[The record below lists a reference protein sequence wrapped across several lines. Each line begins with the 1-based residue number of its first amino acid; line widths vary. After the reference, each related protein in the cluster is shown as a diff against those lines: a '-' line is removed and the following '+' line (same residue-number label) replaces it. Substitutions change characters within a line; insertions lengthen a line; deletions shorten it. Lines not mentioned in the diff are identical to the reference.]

1 MARVQVG
8 YDPRAEALQTTAA
21 PNIQTVQARQA
32 DPNSSKA
39 FQLAAALGAPS
50 VQQGLS
56 QLSERVN
63 ENERD
68 KARAYANSMTV
79 EELGKQIKE
88 GKILQSQSPAYVATV
103 QHIYGENSLA
113 GFERD
118 TISKMERGELKFG
131 SQEELDKYLTDYRNK
146 ALGGQSDYTVAGFDK
161 KWNQFRENLS
171 TVNTRIL
178 DKNFVEQG
186 SQQAQDNLTTVL
198 TDVKGKSPTEGAAA
212 IVQRYQLLRKTSL
225 LKDDQG
231 REALIG
237 VMTQAAAD
245 GNQALVD
252 ELSKIKLDNG
262 VTVGAVVGAK
272 TMVTISN
279 AAQSMLD
286 KNERQR
292 VDVEIRPFLDAADKG
307 ELTGKKAEEFDSW
320 IKANEKYVSSS
331 TIHAITNGQ
340 RAAEARA
347 ANEANKAKLLNLA
360 EQSQAAA
367 QQTVQATIEQ
377 GGFAFLPQLKVVSPT
392 TGELVDMD
400 QKKFAT
406 EYVQKRIAETNM
418 PLDKQVQY
426 WSTNGLQNPDW
437 KKQVQAGV
445 SNIASV
451 GWTYD
456 GKNVGQLNPQGQAA
470 IQRYMEIAAVN
481 PAEADK
487 YAGSKENQRL
497 LSDIKFMMEKGGMP
511 NVSDAAAFVN
521 QANRRGI
528 EQKDSAVKSA
538 EIKGAVDDIVNPSM
552 FSKPVNWVKTLFGGN
567 ENVNLTAISSDVRRR
582 AELLVQSGQVTDAKA
597 AVQASVEY
605 FANPAV
611 TSKINNTLYF
621 NKDLPAVPKGEN
633 PGEWM
638 EKFITAQPGK
648 IATDQKLDG
657 SRVRLEPNTAGGFTA
672 WIGGVPLTDD
682 KGVVQTYTKGQIS
695 EWISGT
701 YQNDLRTK
709 VNETNDKNAFENWGK
724 RVVAEYY
731 KNNQGLAGQS
741 SAALTYLT
749 SRGAYEYF
757 RQQGALD
764 KPTSELI
771 EIIKKKGK

>member
-1 MARVQVG
+1 MARVQAG

-32 DPNSSKA
+32 DPNESKV

-56 QLSERVN
+56 QLTERVN
-63 ENERD
+63 DTERE

-103 QHIYGENSLA
+103 QHIYGENALSS
-113 GFERD
+113 FERD
-118 TISKMERGELKFG
+118 TVSKMERGELQFKD
-131 SQEELDKYLTDYRNK
+131 QAELDKYLTEYRNNS
-146 ALGGQSDYTVAGFDK
+146 LSGQSEYTVAGFDK
-161 KWNQFRENLS
+161 KWNNFRENLS

-198 TDVKGKSPTEGAAA
+198 TDNAGKPPAEAAAA
-212 IVQRYQLLRKTSL
+212 IVQRYQLLRKTTL

-231 REALIG
+231 KDALVG
-237 VMTQAAAD
+237 VLAQAAAS

-252 ELSKIKLDNG
+252 ELSKVKLDNG

-272 TMVTISN
+272 TMVTIQN
-279 AAQSMLD
+279 TAQVQLD

-292 VDVEIRPFLDAADKG
+292 VDVEVRPFLDAADKG
-307 ELTGKKAEEFDSW
+307 ELTGKKAEEFDAW
-320 IKANEKYVSSS
+320 IKKNERYISAG

-340 RAAEARA
+340 RAAEGRA
-347 ANEANKAKLLNLA
+347 EKAAAQAKLLSVA
-360 EQSQAAA
+360 EQSVSAA
-367 QQTVQATIEQ
+367 QQQVQATIDQ

-406 EYVQKRIAETNM
+406 EYIQKRIAETNM

-426 WSTNGLQNPDW
+426 WSTNGLQNPEW
-437 KKQVQAGV
+437 EKQVQAGA

-451 GWTYD
+451 GWTFD
-456 GKNVGQLNPQGQAA
+456 GKNVGQLNAQGQAA
-470 IQRYMEIAAVN
+470 LQRYVEIAAVN

-497 LSDIKFMMEKGGMP
+497 FSDIKFMMEKGGMP

-521 QANRRGI
+521 QATRRGI
-528 EQKDSAVKSA
+528 EQQDSAVKREQVKS
-538 EIKGAVDDIVNPSM
+538 AVDDIVNPSM
-552 FSKPVNWVKTLFGGN
+552 FSKPANWVKTLFGGN
-567 ENVNLTAISSDVRRR
+567 EQVNLTAIGSDVRRR
-582 AELLVQSGQVTDAKA
+582 AELLVASGQVPDAKA

-638 EKFITAQPGK
+638 EKFIVAQPGK
-648 IATDQKLDG
+648 TATDQKMDG

-672 WIGGVPLTDD
+672 WIGGVPLTDAN
-682 KGVVQTYTKGQIS
+682 GAVQTYTKGQIS
-695 EWISGT
+695 EWISNT

-709 VNETNDKNAFENWGK
+709 VNQQNDKNAFENWGK
-724 RVVAEYY
+724 RVVSEYY

-757 RQQGALD
+757 RQQGVQD
-764 KPTSELI
+764 KPVSELVDI
-771 EIIKKKGK
+771 LKKKGK